1 MEKRLLALWCCL
13 VAVAA
18 LGGWAA
24 GRLSAPRAFPA
35 PAVLPDEAPRV
46 PVITLKRGGP
56 SAVEATVREAE
67 VRFIQG
73 SGVRVVPPGG
83 SATISLP

>member
-13 VAVAA
+13 VVVAA
-18 LGGWAA
+18 MGGWAA
-24 GRLSAPRAFPA
+24 GRLSAPRNVPA
-35 PAVLPDEAPRV
+35 PMVVPDTASRV
-46 PVITLKRGGP
+46 PVITLRAAGAG
-56 SAVEATVREAE
+56 AVETMVREAE
-67 VRFIQG
+67 ARFVQG